1 MIKVKNLSKEIEG
14 KTIIDNLTFEINRG
28 DFAICLGPNGAG
40 KTTTIKNIV
49 GISKPTSGDIE
60 INGYNINDSEY
71 KKQIGYVPDTPFL
84 YDKLTGEEYLKLV
97 ASLWG
102 IPHKKAVEVMNKY
115 LKLFKLYDKK
125 DDYIYKYSFGM
136 KQKLSLCASLI
147 NDPQIL
153 VLDEPLLNLDPIV
166 SKDIKD
172 FLISYCESGHTVFLS
187 THILEVAEKLY
198 TRIIILKDGNI
209 VANLDRRT
217 IEKKYPN
224 KNALEEVFVKNILG
238 NGVV

>member
-1 MIKVKNLSKEIEG
+1 
-14 KTIIDNLTFEINRG
+14 
-28 DFAICLGPNGAG
+28 
-40 KTTTIKNIV
+40 
-49 GISKPTSGDIE
+49 
-60 INGYNINDSEY
+60 
-71 KKQIGYVPDTPFL
+71 
-84 YDKLTGEEYLKLV
+84 
-97 ASLWG
+97 
-102 IPHKKAVEVMNKY
+102 
-115 LKLFKLYDKK
+115 
-125 DDYIYKYSFGM
+125 M